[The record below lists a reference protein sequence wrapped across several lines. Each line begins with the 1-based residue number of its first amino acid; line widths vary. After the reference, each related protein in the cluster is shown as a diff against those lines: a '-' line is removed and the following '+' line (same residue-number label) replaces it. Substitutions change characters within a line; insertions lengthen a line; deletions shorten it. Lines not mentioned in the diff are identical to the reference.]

1 MSMVIAKRAGRTVKV
16 SRQAYE
22 AFYKKAGYKVVQDEE
37 TKKAKKQQQDKEENV
52 DVVEEEY
59 ETTPISD
66 MSKEQLMEYARHNN
80 IDTSGAKNVSEAR
93 RIIKDEVKRRRM

>member
-22 AFYKKAGYKVVQDEE
+22 AFYRKAGYKVVQDEE
-37 TKKAKKQQQDKEENV
+37 TNKVKKQQDKEENM